1 MLRLVQRKV
10 CRLVSL
16 VTLVIL
22 VSSQATVQ
30 AEGDRTPESQPLAR
44 QGKQLG
50 LSEPEQKYDLD
61 ISFPID
67 ADEAV
72 NNEGRRE
79 RIDQLIQAILN
90 DEELAVND
98 TLPGTL
104 LDPSSIIF
112 DTTFKCESGQVVVD
126 DQCVPCP
133 PGTYFDEAKQ
143 ICTKCAIG
151 FYNPDFAQRACTKC
165 PAVQDLEGVTKD
177 LGSTKSSDCKQKC
190 AAGHFYDEPT
200 NLCRPCGFGNYQ
212 PEEGQFRC
220 ELCGVGLTTRTKRAT
235 SEAECREDC
244 QDGFQLGLTGE
255 CEQCPVGT
263 YRMQGR
269 DRGCKACPADRTT
282 NRAASKTIEDC
293 NLPICIPGQYLNAN
307 DNECQACPV
316 GTFQPNSQETSCI
329 RCPYDTSTV
338 TVGATNETECTNPCK
353 AKDNGEGRCDRNA
366 RCLFLKETNDHKCE
380 CKFGYEGDGDK
391 GGLGCKSK
399 CDGFCRNGGSC
410 LINKEG
416 SPYCTCKG
424 SFTGLNCAE
433 KSDFAYIA
441 GGIAGAVLF
450 VIVLVLL
457 IWMIFIRNARNR
469 QRSSEKFAPS
479 VGDMT
484 GSQVNFYYGQPAP
497 YAESIAPSHHGST
510 YAHYYEDEEDGW
522 GMPNFYDTY
531 GKNSKIARSN
541 GSLYNAGMYAPQYAP
556 QGELYDRL
564 GKHAYQPRPEDKSGN
579 DTTSESD
586 DDRSRRQ

>member
-30 AEGDRTPESQPLAR
+30 AVGDRTPESLAR

-50 LSEPEQKYDLD
+50 ISEPEQKYDLD

-72 NNEGRRE
+72 NDEGRRE
-79 RIDQLIQAILN
+79 RIDELIQAILN
-90 DEELAVND
+90 DKELAVND

-263 YRMQGR
+263 YRLQGR

-329 RCPYDTSTV
+329 RCPYDTSTA
-338 TVGATNETECTNPCK
+338 TVGSTNETQCTNPCK
-353 AKDNGEGRCDRNA
+353 AKDNGEGMCDRNA
-366 RCLFLKETNDHKCE
+366 RCLFLKEQNDHTCE
-380 CKFGYEGDGDK
+380 CKFGYEGDGEK

-457 IWMIFIRNARNR
+457 IWMIFIRNSRNR

-497 YAESIAPSHHGST
+497 YAESIAPSQHGST

-564 GKHAYQPRPEDKSGN
+564 GKHAYQPRPEEKSGN
-579 DTTSESD
+579 DTTSESE